1 MVVADLHFCKRAFGG
16 FHLWHFNNDSGRVYF
31 IIIIEFKDL
40 PRLKR
45 DRDSVLFFLMME
57 KTLFSAA
64 LLCGMT
70 RTDIAIS
77 ENIGKM
83 VFRKPQTTSIRKY
96 PSPILVFSQILEKF
110 LLWLKTGS
118 P

>member
-1 MVVADLHFCKRAFGG
+1 MMNVLHYMQWLLICIS
-16 FHLWHFNNDSGRVYF
+16 WHFNNDSGRVDF

-45 DRDSVLFFLMME
+45 DRNSVLFFLMIE
-57 KTLFSAA
+57 KTLSSPA

-70 RTDIAIS
+70 RTDTAIS

-83 VFRKPQTTSIRKY
+83 VFRKPQTTSIRKDR
-96 PSPILVFSQILEKF
+96 LQL
-110 LLWLKTGS
+110 
-118 P
+118 